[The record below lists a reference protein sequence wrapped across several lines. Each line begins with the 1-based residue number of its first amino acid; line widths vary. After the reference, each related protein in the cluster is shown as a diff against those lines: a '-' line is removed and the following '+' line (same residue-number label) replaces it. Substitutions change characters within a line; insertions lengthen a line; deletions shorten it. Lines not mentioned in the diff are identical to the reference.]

1 MSYEPTIDGRI
12 LAQVHDYPSFLAAL
26 RDRAAER
33 QITLSSDQTHQVA
46 GLSDRRLTQLL
57 SIKTLQSLKT
67 VRRVGFLSL
76 GPLLGVLGVRLIMVA
91 DEEALRRYGPRLQKR
106 NESFVRSRVT
116 HLFFSR
122 KQYSEMGKKGGK
134 ARNAKLTPEQ
144 RSELARELNRI
155 RWSKPRVA
163 QVDSAAAKKLQDE
176 ARP

>member
-1 MSYEPTIDGRI
+1 MGEPAIDGRI

-26 RDRAAER
+26 RARAAER
-33 QITLSSDQTHQVA
+33 QISISSDQNHQVA
-46 GLSDRRLTQLL
+46 GLSDRRLSQIL
-57 SIKTLQSLKT
+57 SIKTLKSLSNAH
-67 VRRVGFLSL
+67 RIGMLSM
-76 GPLLGVLGVRLIMVA
+76 GPLLGILGVRLVMVE

-122 KQYSEMGKKGGK
+122 KQYSEMGRRGGK